1 MEPDLPTRPLGFL
14 VGDIA
19 RLLRRRFEKAL
30 AEADTGLTVGE
41 ARTLAFVEHYPDQRQ
56 GALAERFGVEPMT
69 MCGFLDR
76 LEAAGLVA
84 RRPDPSDRRAKL
96 VALTAA
102 AEPVLDRI
110 HAEGLAIRRAALA
123 GMSRPEM
130 DAVYAL
136 LERMHANLHASPDQI
151 SDQISDQTPEQTP
164 DQTPDQSDRA

>member
-1 MEPDLPTRPLGFL
+1 MDPDLPTRPLGFL

-30 AEADTGLTVGE
+30 AEADTGLTAGE

-56 GALAERFGVEPMT
+56 SALAERFGVEPMT

-76 LEAAGLVA
+76 LENAGLVA

-110 HAEGLAIRRAALA
+110 HAEAVTIRRAALA
-123 GMSRPEM
+123 GMNRQEM

-136 LERMHANLHASPDQI
+136 LERMHTNLHASTDHKTYQKTDQ
-151 SDQISDQTPEQTP
+151 PER
-164 DQTPDQSDRA
+164 S

>member
-1 MEPDLPTRPLGFL
+1 MEPDLPTRPIGFL
-14 VGDIA
+14 VGDTA

-30 AEADTGLTVGE
+30 AEADTGLTAGE

-76 LEAAGLVA
+76 LENAGLVS

-96 VALTAA
+96 VALTPA

-110 HAEGLAIRRAALA
+110 HAEAISIRRAALA
-123 GMSRPEM
+123 GMSRQEM
-130 DAVYAL
+130 NTIYAL
-136 LERMHANLHASPDQI
+136 LERMHANLQAQHDPPAGAPAGAPAETALADTQYN
-151 SDQISDQTPEQTP
+151 T
-164 DQTPDQSDRA
+164 

>member
-1 MEPDLPTRPLGFL
+1 MEPDLPTRPIGFL

-19 RLLRRRFEKAL
+19 RLFRRRFEKAL
-30 AEADTGLTVGE
+30 NIADTGLTAGE

-76 LEAAGLVA
+76 LETAGLVA

-96 VALTAA
+96 VALTPE

-110 HAEGLAIRRAALA
+110 HAEAISIRRSALA
-123 GMSRPEM
+123 GMSREEV
-130 DAVYAL
+130 DTVYAL
-136 LERMHANLHASPDQI
+136 LERMHANLQAQHDPPADTPPGTAAEPALLDT
-151 SDQISDQTPEQTP
+151 SDTL
-164 DQTPDQSDRA
+164 

>member
-1 MEPDLPTRPLGFL
+1 MDPDLPTRPLGFL

-30 AEADTGLTVGE
+30 AEADTGLTAGE

-56 GALAERFGVEPMT
+56 SALAERFGVEPMT

-76 LEAAGLVA
+76 LENAGLVA

-110 HAEGLAIRRAALA
+110 HAEAVTIRRAALA
-123 GMSRPEM
+123 GMNRQEM

-136 LERMHANLHASPDQI
+136 LERMHTNLHASTDHKTDQKT
-151 SDQISDQTPEQTP
+151 DQPER
-164 DQTPDQSDRA
+164 S